1 MKRII
6 APALAVAALV
16 FAAPAAANT
25 AYASG
30 MVLANG
36 TFGPKATFTIDF
48 ESPMTQVKFT
58 KGMTHFRS
66 STIGSAVVLPY
77 VVKLTGMGVANGRV
91 VHFVAIATHHPSP
104 TGDWFKISWGGG
116 PSYGGKLVSG
126 SVNID
131 ALIAA
136 VSGGSGSS

>member
-6 APALAVAALV
+6 VPALAALALV
-16 FAAPAAANT
+16 LAAPAAANT
-25 AYASG
+25 AQASG
-30 MVLANG
+30 TVLANG
-36 TFGPKATFTIDF
+36 TFGSKAMFTIDF
-48 ESPMTQVKFT
+48 KSPQTQVVFAGKNRA
-58 KGMTHFRS
+58 MHFRS
-66 STIGSAVVLPY
+66 TTVSSAVVLPY
-77 VVKLTGMGVANGRV
+77 VVKLSGTGVSNGRT

-126 SVNID
+126 SVHID

-136 VSGGSGSS
+136 FAGGS

>member
-1 MKRII
+1 MKRFL
-6 APALAVAALV
+6 APALVLAALV

-25 AYASG
+25 AHASG
-30 MVLANG
+30 TVLANG
-36 TFGPKATFTIDF
+36 TFGSKATFAIDF
-48 ESPMTQVKFT
+48 DSPMTLVKFAGKT
-58 KGMTHFRS
+58 VHFRS
-66 STIGSAVVLPY
+66 TTIASAVVLPY
-77 VVKLTGMGVANGRV
+77 VVKMTGMGVANGRT

-116 PSYGGKLVSG
+116 PSYGGRLMSG

-136 VSGGSGSS
+136 VSS